1 MEEIE
6 QVKKELAEI
15 KARNKRVEMQKAWET
30 SNTRRLSIICLTYIV
45 MVVLL
50 SIIGTPV
57 PFMNAVVPT
66 LGFFLSTV
74 SISVIKTWWI
84 KKNNLGV

>member
-6 QVKKELAEI
+6 LLKKEIEEI

-57 PFMNAVVPT
+57 PLVNAVVPT

-74 SISVIKTWWI
+74 SIGAIKKWWI
-84 KKNNLGV
+84 KKNHLGY

>member
-6 QVKKELAEI
+6 QIKKELAEI

-30 SNTRRLSIICLTYIV
+30 SNTRRFSIICLTYIV

-57 PFMNAVVPT
+57 PLMNAVVPT

-74 SISVIKTWWI
+74 SIGIIKNWWI
-84 KKNNLGV
+84 KKNN

>member
-6 QVKKELAEI
+6 LLKKEIEEI

-57 PFMNAVVPT
+57 PLVN
-66 LGFFLSTV
+66 
-74 SISVIKTWWI
+74 SIGAIKKWWI
-84 KKNNLGV
+84 KKNHLGY